1 MTDPVQT
8 IDIPLGLF
16 ADIAPTLGDLELTA
30 HVRRLSVQN
39 KPMALGTQ
47 PPADPIGTFAIV
59 VGNRLPQPAK
69 QSHAYLVSLES
80 LAGFLPAT
88 SDGGTLTTSGLNM
101 TKSLRLA
108 VLLHWTFF
116 TKQDESAAFVD
127 RLEQLNGRTVTKVN
141 GQTVYGP
148 DAANTDLRL
157 TAPGASPPIS
167 TALDSGY
174 VPLDHDLR
182 TTETTVSW
190 YRGPLSPIDRTPA
203 GITLPISSPDQAL
216 VFDPT
221 TGMFDASLAAAWT
234 IGRLVALQDQSYA
247 TLAVR
252 MEEGA
257 DQTVVDSVERTDH
270 RRGLRRP
277 DRPAADNRAAAGDTA
292 RAADSAAGDAAR
304 GTDRAPIHQDAA
316 ARHDAADQERRC
328 AMTLTMFSREQRRQ
342 AIEATFA
349 TRHRSRTRSARSGP
363 GRHRG
368 LAWPAPHPGRGCR
381 SGTSSRTRACCR
393 RSRSGSSGSTRSG
406 CGRCSTARSASAATS
421 PPRQA
426 ARAPTS
432 TAS

>member
-1 MTDPVQT
+1 
-8 IDIPLGLF
+8 
-16 ADIAPTLGDLELTA
+16 
-30 HVRRLSVQN
+30 
-39 KPMALGTQ
+39 
-47 PPADPIGTFAIV
+47 
-59 VGNRLPQPAK
+59 
-69 QSHAYLVSLES
+69 
-80 LAGFLPAT
+80 
-88 SDGGTLTTSGLNM
+88 M

-247 TLAVR
+247 SSLYAWKKGR
-252 MEEGA
+252 IN
-257 DQTVVDSVERTDH
+257 TVVDSVERTIIDEAFG
-270 RRGLRRP
+270 GLLAP
-277 DRPAADNRAAAGDTA
+277 PPTTGPPQATQPAPPTAQQATQPAAPTVR
-292 RAADSAAGDAAR
+292 
-304 GTDRAPIHQDAA
+304 P
-316 ARHDAADQERRC
+316 
-328 AMTLTMFSREQRRQ
+328 
-342 AIEATFA
+342 
-349 TRHRSRTRSARSGP
+349 
-363 GRHRG
+363 
-368 LAWPAPHPGRGCR
+368 
-381 SGTSSRTRACCR
+381 
-393 RSRSGSSGSTRSG
+393 STRTLLHDTM
-406 CGRCSTARSASAATS
+406 RLIKSAGA
-421 PPRQA
+421 Q
-426 ARAPTS
+426 
-432 TAS
+432 